1 TTARTRGWRRG
12 SGITGG
18 WNARAPADR
27 SLACPA
33 DDRCATGAGRL
44 ARAGPRS
51 RLWRRDLPLLPLL
64 PGARAGLAP
73 SRRASTAT
81 SLGGGAASGRS
92 PAPVGPVAGTSA
104 TAASLGPPTPLVDGA
119 VGRTRTTPSPAAA
132 SRRSAGEDAA
142 RSDATGA
149 GATPQAA

>member
-1 TTARTRGWRRG
+1 DDAPGGVVVSPSPGPSGARSRNDIVRVATATRTTTARTRGWRRG

-73 SRRASTAT
+73 PRRASTAT

-104 TAASLGPPTPLVDGA
+104 TAASL
-119 VGRTRTTPSPAAA
+119 
-132 SRRSAGEDAA
+132 
-142 RSDATGA
+142 
-149 GATPQAA
+149 